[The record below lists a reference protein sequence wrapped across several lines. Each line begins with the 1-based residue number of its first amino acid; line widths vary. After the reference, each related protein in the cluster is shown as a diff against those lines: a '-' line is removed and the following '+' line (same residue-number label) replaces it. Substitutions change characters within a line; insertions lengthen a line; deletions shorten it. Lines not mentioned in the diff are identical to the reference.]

1 MKLTRRGLLIGSLLP
16 LAGCAA
22 TTPATAPS
30 PSSPAPSATEGSS
43 AATSG
48 APAAYPMTVTIG
60 SSPVTVSAK
69 PKAVAAASGDAAALV
84 LAIAPT
90 SLLAIPETAVH
101 GPYAEAAAPV
111 QHKLG
116 NKAADPEQLL
126 SLSPDL
132 VIVTARH
139 DEEKDVAG
147 MLTSA
152 GVPAVVLT
160 PKEFAGPKAMMA
172 TITTLGALLGEP
184 EAAMRVVSEMET
196 DVATAAANAARLTTK
211 PRVLGLMTR
220 GDKIMTTGQRTT
232 LTLLAAQ
239 AGAAVVAAEKGW
251 EAAVPIDVET
261 LAATAP
267 DVILIE
273 DFQGKGSAPF
283 DELLANPALAEVPA
297 IKQQRVHLLPGDHVS
312 ASGGPHITKGLVAI
326 SELLAQ

>member
-1 MKLTRRGLLIGSLLP
+1 MKLTRRGLLLGSLIP
-16 LAGCAA
+16 LTGCSVTTPTAAPSA
-22 TTPATAPS
+22 TTPAPAGS
-30 PSSPAPSATEGSS
+30 PTVGEATSAT
-43 AATSG
+43 
-48 APAAYPMTVTIG
+48 PAAYPMTVTIG
-60 SSPVTVSAK
+60 SSPVTVNAK

-84 LAIAPT
+84 LAVAPG
-90 SLLAIPETAVH
+90 SLIAIPETAVH
-101 GPYAEAAAPV
+101 GPYGEVAAPV

-116 NKAADPEQLL
+116 HNASDPEQLL

-160 PKEFAGPKAMMA
+160 PKEFAGPEAMMA
-172 TITTLGALLGEP
+172 TITALGALLGEP
-184 EAAMRVVSEMET
+184 EAATRVVSEMEA
-196 DVATAAANAARLTTK
+196 DVATAAANAAQLKTQ

-232 LTLLAAQ
+232 LTVLAAQ

-273 DFQGKGSAPF
+273 DFQGKGRAPF
-283 DELLANPALAEVPA
+283 EELLANPALAEVPA
-297 IKQQRVHLLPGDHVS
+297 IKQQRVHLLPGDQVS
-312 ASGGPHITKGLVAI
+312 ASGGPHIAKGLVAI